1 MGTRLTAARQAQDT
15 ATLLAG
21 VRRGEPLAI
30 ARAITAIENQTA
42 VGCELGL
49 ALRNMRGKCR
59 TLGVTGPPGA
69 GKSSLINAL
78 MSELLPRYKRI
89 GVLTVDPSSP
99 VSGGAVLGDRVR
111 MAAYSANPDVF
122 IRSLAARGHL
132 GGVTRTT
139 RAVID
144 LLAAGGMDLVIVETV
159 GTGQSE
165 VEVAQLTQV
174 KIVVCAPGLGDEMQ
188 AIKAGILEIADLLV
202 VNKSDLPDA
211 DQTTAHL
218 KAMLHHRGHDER
230 RRALQVSSVKRA
242 GLAELADAID
252 GFFAELPDPQPDT
265 ESQGRDPRSQLAIDV
280 AELAAALVRGN
291 PDPQID
297 VIAAQVSTG
306 AMSRRDGVMA
316 AIRLLA
322 ERKGASETAT
332 SRVASLN

>member
-1 MGTRLTAARQAQDT
+1 MTTARQGFDT

-21 VRRGEPLAI
+21 VRRGESLAI

-42 VGCELGL
+42 IGLELGL
-49 ALRNMRGKCR
+49 AVRGMRGKCR

-78 MSELLPRYKRI
+78 MSELLPRFKRI

-139 RAVID
+139 RSVID
-144 LLAAGGMDLVIVETV
+144 LLAAGGMELVIVETV

-165 VEVAQLTQV
+165 VEVAQLTEV
-174 KIVVCAPGLGDEMQ
+174 KLVVCAPGLGDEMQ

-230 RRALQVSSVKRA
+230 RRALQVSSVKRD
-242 GLAELADAID
+242 GLVELADAID
-252 GFFAELPDPQPDT
+252 AYFGELSDAEPDS
-265 ESQGRDPRSQLAIDV
+265 EGKCAYSRSMLAVD
-280 AELAAALVRGN
+280 LAALVAAAVRDD
-291 PDPQID
+291 PDRRID
-297 VIAAQVSTG
+297 AVAAQVSAG
-306 AMSRRDGVMA
+306 AMSSRDALVA
-316 AIRLLA
+316 VIRVLA
-322 ERKGASETAT
+322 ERDDAV
-332 SRVASLN
+332 VAALN

>member
-1 MGTRLTAARQAQDT
+1 MSSARHHPDS
-15 ATLLAG
+15 ATLLEG
-21 VRRGEPLAI
+21 VRRGDAIAI
-30 ARAITAIENQTA
+30 ARAITAIENQTLI
-42 VGCELGL
+42 GCELGF
-49 ALRNMRGKCR
+49 AVRNLHGQCR
-59 TLGVTGPPGA
+59 TLGITGPPGA

-78 MSELLPRYKRI
+78 MSELLPKFKRI

-144 LLAAGGMDLVIVETV
+144 LLAASGMDLIIVETV

-165 VEVAQLTQV
+165 VEVAQLTEV

-211 DQTTAHL
+211 DQTAAHL
-218 KAMLHHRGHDER
+218 QAMLHHRGHEER
-230 RRALQVSSVKRA
+230 RQALKVSSLKRE
-242 GLAELADAID
+242 GLAKLADAID
-252 GFFAELPDPQPDT
+252 GYFAELSNAQPDSKST
-265 ESQGRDPRSQLAIDV
+265 GRDPRLMLTHDV
-280 AELAAALVRGN
+280 AELAAAMVRDN
-291 PDPQID
+291 SDRQFD
-297 VIAAQVSTG
+297 AIAIQVSAG
-306 AMSRRDGVMA
+306 SMSRREGVMA

-322 ERKGASETAT
+322 AADGAPDALISG
-332 SRVASLN
+332 VASLN